1 MKSSELYMFFQ
12 NTLSSETFTKF
23 DNDLLEK
30 ANKFENLLNKK
41 NKENFIIKYFKKL
54 LDELK

>member
-30 ANKFENLLNKK
+30 ANKFESLLNKK